1 MFSSGIGRQSYRN
14 LIKVDAAERARSGQ
28 NRDPAQ
34 AGSGRFESDPYE
46 GPRISYDTPA
56 LQSFF
61 VLLTRRAIEADRFV
75 RS

>member
-1 MFSSGIGRQSYRN
+1 MRQNEHAAAKTAIPHKPAAGASSPIPMKAS
-14 LIKVDAAERARSGQ
+14 
-28 NRDPAQ
+28 
-34 AGSGRFESDPYE
+34 
-46 GPRISYDTPA
+46 RISYDTPA